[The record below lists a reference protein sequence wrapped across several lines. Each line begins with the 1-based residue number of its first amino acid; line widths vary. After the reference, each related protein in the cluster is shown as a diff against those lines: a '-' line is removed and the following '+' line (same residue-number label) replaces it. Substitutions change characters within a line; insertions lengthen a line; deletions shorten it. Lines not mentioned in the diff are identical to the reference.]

1 MAIFVS
7 RQPAQVEASR
17 SVTAGHVRSRG
28 SGPWKCGPD
37 RSRPVASLRMGRGPS
52 HRSPLG
58 RPRRPRCARRS
69 RGPQHAR
76 PRRGRSRHALRL
88 VTPGHVLRTG
98 LGCRI
103 DRRSAARGG
112 RGVHGAVIASYVAA
126 RTYWR
131 RSSSPPPVGGDRRR
145 LGSAHACRTHG
156 TVAGSHRA
164 RRDRCH
170 RCECRYAS
178 VFAPRP
184 GVAAALNQNV

>member
-7 RQPAQVEASR
+7 RPPAQVEASR

-28 SGPWKCGPD
+28 SGPWKCGPG

-69 RGPQHAR
+69 RRPQHAR
-76 PRRGRSRHALRL
+76 PCRGRSRHARRL
-88 VTPGHVLRTG
+88 VTSGHVATDGSRPS
-98 LGCRI
+98 

-112 RGVHGAVIASYVAA
+112 RSVHGAVIASNVPA

-164 RRDRCH
+164 RRDRFY
-170 RCECRYAS
+170 RCESRYVN

-184 GVAAALNQNV
+184 GVAAALNQIV